1 MGFYCISYTL
11 GTFVDLNVTY
21 NVFIRRDNMLKPSI
35 FKDKIVCPVC
45 GEVFD
50 HMDSNNGGITCG
62 SEKCNEKLGL

>member
-1 MGFYCISYTL
+1 
-11 GTFVDLNVTY
+11 
-21 NVFIRRDNMLKPSI
+21 MLKPSI